1 MTHRSGAERIVTFD
15 VLRGIA
21 IGTMVFLHN
30 AAFHLASLNEALR
43 DPPPWLV
50 LFGFLLLWAGLFGVV
65 SGAANATATLRRLQR
80 QEASERAWRYPTVL
94 LPAAWQTFAILF
106 VLHWVW
112 TVVVGNS
119 AVTADANDP
128 TLRVTMVLG
137 WIYYG
142 FVPRVHPE
150 NWVFASALWMIG
162 SNVLLTS
169 LTLRW
174 YYRDHA
180 PRADDGL
187 SSSLLRLAAVV
198 LLATPFVRSA
208 LFEPMRQLVAEGGA
222 SIAAAVP
229 LALLVNDPNPIFPFF
244 AYGLLGAVVGVALVR
259 EEPRAGLY
267 RTLGRVGLLLV
278 AVGGT
283 GLAALGGL
291 VLADREGIWGQSPIY
306 FASLSYV
313 LLGIF
318 AWLLVGLL
326 AWLDP
331 GVESQRR
338 PFRPRA
344 LQPLLRFGRSSL
356 TIFLLEGILGMLLR
370 VALDRVSPGWNVS
383 LAAVCAFG
391 VANVVAWHFL
401 LVQWE
406 RFGFRYSMEWWIDR
420 LRGGRPLEDTR
431 AR

>member
-1 MTHRSGAERIVTFD
+1 MSQSLSARNDRVVTFD

-21 IGTMVFLHN
+21 IGAMVFLHN
-30 AAFHLASLNEALR
+30 AAFHLASLAEALR

-80 QEASERAWRYPTVL
+80 VRHIPGQTWHYPNSLVS
-94 LPAAWQTFAILF
+94 AAVQTFAILF
-106 VLHWVW
+106 VLHWTW
-112 TVVVGNS
+112 TIAIGNS

-128 TLRVTMVLG
+128 TLRVTMLLG

-169 LTLRW
+169 LALRW
-174 YYRDHA
+174 YYRRQPPH
-180 PRADDGL
+180 PNDGL
-187 SSSLLRLAAVV
+187 TRYLLGLAAVV
-198 LLATPFVRSA
+198 LALTPLLRA
-208 LFEPMRQLVAEGGA
+208 LLFPLMQNLVAQGGVA
-222 SIAAAVP
+222 IATAVP

-259 EEPRAGLY
+259 DEPRPRLY
-267 RTLGRVGLLLV
+267 RRLAGCGLLLLLVGV
-278 AVGGT
+278 A

-313 LLGIF
+313 LLGLF

-326 AWLDP
+326 ALLDP
-331 GVESQRR
+331 GPESARR
-338 PFRPRA
+338 PWRPRGMA
-344 LQPLLRFGRSSL
+344 LLLRFGRASL
-356 TIFLLEGILGMLLR
+356 TMFLLEGGLGMVLR
-370 VALDRVSPGWNVS
+370 VCLDAVVPAWNVS
-383 LAAVCAFG
+383 LPVAFAFG
-391 VANVVAWHFL
+391 LSNVVLWHGIL
-401 LVQWE
+401 LLWE
-406 RFGFRYSMEWWIDR
+406 KVDYRYSMEWWLERIR
-420 LRGGRPLEDTR
+420 RRPLVS
-431 AR
+431 